1 MQKVINLLAV
11 LGFVGSAS
19 VIGGGVYVY
28 VQREAITENI
38 KAQIMEG
45 VAGAISEQVGDLGS
59 LTGGGGVPSAPSGGG
74 ETALPS
80 LP

>member
-45 VAGAISEQVGDLGS
+45 VAGAISEQIGDLGS
-59 LTGGGGVPSAPSGGG
+59 LAGGGVPSAPSGSG
-74 ETALPS
+74 ETSLPALP
-80 LP
+80 

>member
-28 VQREAITENI
+28 VQRDAITENI
-38 KAQIMEG
+38 KSQIMEG
-45 VAGAISEQVGDLGS
+45 VAGAISEQIGDLGS
-59 LTGGGGVPSAPSGGG
+59 LGGGGLPSAPSGG
-74 ETALPS
+74 EATTLPS
-80 LP
+80 FP

>member
-28 VQREAITENI
+28 VQRDAIVSEV
-38 KAQIMEG
+38 KSQIMEG
-45 VAGAISEQVGDLGS
+45 VAGAISEQIGDLGS
-59 LTGGGGVPSAPSGGG
+59 LGGGGLPAAPSAGSGS
-74 ETALPS
+74 LPS
-80 LP
+80 FP